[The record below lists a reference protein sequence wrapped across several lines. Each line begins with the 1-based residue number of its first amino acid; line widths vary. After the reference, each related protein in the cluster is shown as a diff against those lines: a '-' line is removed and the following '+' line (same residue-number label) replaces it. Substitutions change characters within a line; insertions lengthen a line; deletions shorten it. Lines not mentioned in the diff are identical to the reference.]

1 MNGFV
6 LAFLFLFVNLISKGQ
21 SIVQDFSSVTFE
33 ISNLG
38 INTVDGTIYGMTGD
52 IVFNTENLKDSY
64 FNVCIDPATI
74 NTGIEKRDISLQN
87 EDYFHM
93 EKFTTICFNSI
104 TIIETS
110 AGYRT
115 NGRLTIRGISK
126 EVELPFTL
134 DNNMLKGQLE
144 INRLDYDIG
153 PSSGFLVGKIVRIE
167 IVCILN

>member
-38 INTVDGTIYGMTGD
+38 FNTVDGTIYGMTGD